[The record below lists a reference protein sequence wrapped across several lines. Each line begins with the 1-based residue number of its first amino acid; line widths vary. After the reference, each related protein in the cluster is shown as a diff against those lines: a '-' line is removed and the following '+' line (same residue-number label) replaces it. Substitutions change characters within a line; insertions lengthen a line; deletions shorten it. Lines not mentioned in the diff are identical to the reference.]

1 MLCAVQVT
9 LPESDMKAG
18 LALQP
23 YSLDIS
29 LMDRPITDL
38 LFTQFIASIS
48 GSVSCLGELFF
59 HVHCQIQLDKCAFC
73 LCLND

>member
-9 LPESDMKAG
+9 LPESDVKAG

-29 LMDRPITDL
+29 LVDHPITDL
-38 LFTQFIASIS
+38 LFTQFIASVS
-48 GSVSCLGELFF
+48 GSVSCLGKLFF
-59 HVHCQIQLDKCAFC
+59 MSVVKF
-73 LCLND
+73 N